1 MVTSLSIH
9 CKFCYSRNVIKYG
22 TRKNVQRFWCKDC
35 RRKFVNNYA
44 LPGMKIAFNIT
55 EAAVGSYFE
64 GISANIIIQEI
75 LNKYRLYV
83 SINSIFEWVRK
94 FSYLGSEVCKQH
106 HPDVGDTWIVN
117 ETKANIC
124 DSDYFFIDIID
135 TETQFVIATKFYSH
149 IGFDGFYP
157 IIESVKDQ
165 VGKMPKDIIILSSRN
180 KLNLN
185 KIKDHIRQNG
195 IDILVL
201 NAENK
206 RKLRMQLTGSCLT
219 RNRILSRLKNKD
231 NINKIINGWLM
242 YYNYS
247 RKNWFLHGKT
257 PSQMANIEFNLSL
270 LPS

>member
-1 MVTSLSIH
+1 
-9 CKFCYSRNVIKYG
+9 
-22 TRKNVQRFWCKDC
+22 
-35 RRKFVNNYA
+35 
-44 LPGMKIAFNIT
+44 
-55 EAAVGSYFE
+55 
-64 GISANIIIQEI
+64 
-75 LNKYRLYV
+75 
-83 SINSIFEWVRK
+83 
-94 FSYLGSEVCKQH
+94 
-106 HPDVGDTWIVN
+106 
-117 ETKANIC
+117 
-124 DSDYFFIDIID
+124 
-135 TETQFVIATKFYSH
+135 
-149 IGFDGFYP
+149 
-157 IIESVKDQ
+157 
-165 VGKMPKDIIILSSRN
+165 MPKAIIILSSRN

-257 PSQMANIEFNLSL
+257 PSQMANIEFNPSL
-270 LPS
+270 LPL